1 MKFLK
6 WIISIYFIQLVKGEK
21 SSEKMEK
28 LMLKQENLKRDISL
42 NVELDD
48 INMFQP
54 TSNYTDLWVIIF
66 YLYTLLAF
74 SNFFKLFFRD
84 MNMI

>member
-1 MKFLK
+1 M
-6 WIISIYFIQLVKGEK
+6 VK

-28 LMLKQENLKRDISL
+28 LMLQQENLKKDINL

-48 INMFQP
+48 VNMLKP
-54 TSNYTDLWVIIF
+54 TSNYTDLWVIISF
-66 YLYTLLAF
+66 LYTLLAF
-74 SNFFKLFFRD
+74 SNLKLFFRD

>member
-1 MKFLK
+1 MNLFK
-6 WIISIYFIQLVKGEK
+6 WIISIYFIQLVKGGK
-21 SSEKMEK
+21 SSEKLKK
-28 LMLKQENLKRDISL
+28 LMLKQENLKRDINLS
-42 NVELDD
+42 VELDD
-48 INMFQP
+48 VNMFQP

-74 SNFFKLFFRD
+74 SNFLKLLFRN

>member
-1 MKFLK
+1 MNFLN
-6 WIISIYFIQLVKGEK
+6 WIISIYFIQMVK

-28 LMLKQENLKRDISL
+28 LMLKQENLKKDINL

-48 INMFQP
+48 VNMLKP

-66 YLYTLLAF
+66 YL
-74 SNFFKLFFRD
+74 
-84 MNMI
+84 

>member
-6 WIISIYFIQLVKGEK
+6 WIISIYFIQMVK

-28 LMLKQENLKRDISL
+28 LMLQQENLKKDINL

-48 INMFQP
+48 VNMLKP

-66 YLYTLLAF
+66 YL
-74 SNFFKLFFRD
+74 
-84 MNMI
+84 